1 MKCFVLLALL
11 VGLAVAME
19 DEFFNEVETKWKKW
33 SEWKA
38 YETCY
43 GREFMEEFQIRSKKA
58 TQKCAATEVVE
69 LKVWEMLKPERLI
82 MAMMRGMKE
91 KQEKKVQNMI
101 NSIGMAEPQR
111 QQTMAFVPFQQF
123 QQQQTSANDGEMKMM
138 MKMMKLMMMKEMMQ
152 KMVTPKDMM
161 PGAGGMK
168 EDGSSGRGLKG
179 NDDDFEMANFFRQL
193 LKAAAER
200 RATASTVVRSR
211 REAVEYKDLYD
222 LGDKLVE
229 KLEVMKESYM
239 TELGNYTCW
248 FQEMQVINEDGD
260 LDLDKQLADIETWT
274 WDSQWFKEKN
284 IEGIKKCTSMAQS
297 IPAAQFSTYET
308 DQKFLRVRT
317 WYNCLEELKRWS
329 CMGLDIRRM
338 LERHFGSTEDLI
350 AETGMDEDTLLYLT
364 QAIIDESM

>member
-1 MKCFVLLALL
+1 M
-11 VGLAVAME
+11 G
-19 DEFFNEVETKWKKW
+19 
-33 SEWKA
+33 
-38 YETCY
+38 
-43 GREFMEEFQIRSKKA
+43 FQIRSKKA

-138 MKMMKLMMMKEMMQ
+138 Q

-179 NDDDFEMANFFRQL
+179 NDDD
-193 LKAAAER
+193 
-200 RATASTVVRSR
+200 
-211 REAVEYKDLYD
+211 LYD

-239 TELGNYTCW
+239 TELG
-248 FQEMQVINEDGD
+248 
-260 LDLDKQLADIETWT
+260 
-274 WDSQWFKEKN
+274 
-284 IEGIKKCTSMAQS
+284 
-297 IPAAQFSTYET
+297 
-308 DQKFLRVRT
+308 
-317 WYNCLEELKRWS
+317 
-329 CMGLDIRRM
+329 
-338 LERHFGSTEDLI
+338 
-350 AETGMDEDTLLYLT
+350 
-364 QAIIDESM
+364 